1 MSMMR
6 WAIALM
12 VLATP
17 AKAQDADA
25 LHRAAYCIGVLKSDL
40 QYMASPDYEAQTAA
54 EAKVLCDISKSDCHP
69 LKERIEKA
77 VREVRAKHDRYVRY
91 VATRTGGKQ
100 SSLLLAVTTRGERE
114 GGLDSQKQEII
125 DALADCANQA
135 YRPDTAVEK
144 VMKSMMDCLSQR
156 DQSLANRF
164 ACRSMPDRLPF

>member
-1 MSMMR
+1 M
-6 WAIALM
+6 
-12 VLATP
+12 
-17 AKAQDADA
+17 
-25 LHRAAYCIGVLKSDL
+25 
-40 QYMASPDYEAQTAA
+40 
-54 EAKVLCDISKSDCHP
+54 
-69 LKERIEKA
+69 
-77 VREVRAKHDRYVRY
+77 
-91 VATRTGGKQ
+91 
-100 SSLLLAVTTRGERE
+100 LLAVTTRGERE